1 MIMLHENSLSHG
13 NPLSRKTTAFSMND
27 ADRDFGL
34 CPQWFHMMCTGRK
47 AGTIHRWNGWD
58 SWTMLEKSAATFL
71 AACRYMSC
79 WSRIFWFKNIYRSH
93 LFDPVVKTA
102 QSTTAFP
109 QERILKRFPWSYSP
123 RIGRR
128 ERHRSF
134 NFVEFHGFSAQ
145 GSRCL
150 NGPLELRVLGD

>member
-58 SWTMLEKSAATFL
+58 SWTMLEKSAAAFL

-79 WSRIFWFKNIYRSH
+79 WSRIFDSKTSTGPTFLTLLWKQRRVPLHSH
-93 LFDPVVKTA
+93 KKEFLNV
-102 QSTTAFP
+102 
-109 QERILKRFPWSYSP
+109 
-123 RIGRR
+123 
-128 ERHRSF
+128 
-134 NFVEFHGFSAQ
+134 FHGPILQELDEENATDPSILWNFMDF
-145 GSRCL
+145 
-150 NGPLELRVLGD
+150 PLKEVAVWMGR